1 MIPKKTHKK
10 LGMIICCYKKLFP
23 IAVKS
28 AHRRI
33 CLNLFEEKEKKT
45 SVSVN
50 EWMNE
55 WKFIYI

>member
-1 MIPKKTHKK
+1 MIPKKKHKK

-33 CLNLFEEKEKKT
+33 CLNLKKKKRP
-45 SVSVN
+45 V
-50 EWMNE
+50 
-55 WKFIYI
+55 FL